1 MLEKIKEE
9 VGKYFKTD
17 IKELS
22 ATTVAQDVDGWDSLE
37 HSNFLIHL
45 ETLFSIEFDLDELN
59 NIENLGLLAECI
71 EKKINKK

>member
-45 ETLFSIEFDLDELN
+45 ELETLVRN
-59 NIENLGLLAECI
+59 Y
-71 EKKINKK
+71 

>member
-1 MLEKIKEE
+1 MLEKIKKE
-9 VGKYFKTD
+9 VSKYFKIN

-37 HSNFLIHL
+37 HSNFLLHL
-45 ETLFSIEFDLDELN
+45 ESLFSIEFDLDELN
-59 NIENLGLLAECI
+59 YIENLGLLAECI